1 MTRTRPDTAA
11 PGAKLPADIWV
22 LVSAA
27 FIVAIGYGIIAPV
40 LPQFAESF
48 GLGVTA
54 ATIVVSSFA
63 FFRLVSAPAGGRLV
77 NRLGERPVYVTGLLI
92 VAAST
97 FAVALA
103 QTYWQLLLFRA
114 LGGLGS
120 TMFTVSAMALII
132 RLAPPSARARAA
144 GRYATAFLL
153 GNIFGP
159 VVGGLMAG
167 WGMRVPFLVYAV
179 ALVIAAA
186 VVYFRLGRNERLLA
200 AEQAAQDQA
209 DREPAD
215 RDHVTDGEDTGTAA
229 AAPAAPQPAP
239 SAAEPAAPEAPVAP
253 DPAPAPAPD
262 DPAPAEPTPDNPAP
276 DRSVMRFREA
286 WRDSAYRAALVSGAA
301 HGWTSMGIRVA
312 IYPLFA
318 LHVLGAGAAVS
329 GLALTVFALGNTVA
343 VAAVGRW
350 ADRLGRRPFI
360 LTGLLIL
367 GISTLALGFSA
378 SITMFFV
385 LSVIAGIGAG
395 LLNPSQ
401 QAAVADVVGSHR
413 AGGVVLSRY
422 QMAIDTGAIF
432 GPIIAGLLA
441 ESMGYSAAFIASGI
455 VVLIAFAVWLVGRE
469 TLPARAGT

>member
-1 MTRTRPDTAA
+1 MTRTRPDSAVDE
-11 PGAKLPADIWV
+11 AKLPTDIWV

-63 FFRLVSAPAGGRLV
+63 FFRLISAPAGGRLV

-200 AEQAAQDQA
+200 AEAKAAEERAAGDGNP
-209 DREPAD
+209 EPDPAN
-215 RDHVTDGEDTGTAA
+215 GTAA
-229 AAPAAPQPAP
+229 GESP
-239 SAAEPAAPEAPVAP
+239 EPDTV
-253 DPAPAPAPD
+253 D
-262 DPAPAEPTPDNPAP
+262 P
-276 DRSVMRFREA
+276 DRSTMRFREA
-286 WRDSAYRAALVSGAA
+286 WQDSAYRAALVSVLA
-301 HGWTSMGIRVA
+301 HGWTSMGTRVA

-318 LHVLGAGAAVS
+318 LHVLGAGAGVS

-360 LTGLLIL
+360 LTGLLIM
-367 GISTLALGFSA
+367 GVSTIALGFSG
-378 SITMFFV
+378 SVPVFFV
-385 LSVIAGIGAG
+385 LSAIAGIGAG

-401 QAAVADVVGSHR
+401 QAVVADVVGPHR

-422 QMAIDTGAIF
+422 QMAMDTGAIF

-441 ESMGYSAAFIASGI
+441 ESLGYSAAFAVSGA
-455 VVLIAFAVWLVGRE
+455 VVLLAFVVWLSGRE
-469 TLPARAGT
+469 TLPSRESEAQPAKQ

>member
-1 MTRTRPDTAA
+1 MTRTRPDTTV
-11 PGAKLPADIWV
+11 PEAKLPADIWV

-63 FFRLVSAPAGGRLV
+63 FFRLISAPAGGRLV

-103 QTYWQLLLFRA
+103 QSYWQLLLFRA

-132 RLAPPSARARAA
+132 RLAPPTARARAA

-153 GNIFGP
+153 GNIAGP

-167 WGMRVPFLVYAV
+167 WGMRVPFLVYAA
-179 ALVIAAA
+179 ALVAAAA

-209 DREPAD
+209 DRGPED
-215 RDHVTDGEDTGTAA
+215 RDLVTDGGDTGTAA
-229 AAPAAPQPAP
+229 EAPAAPQPAP
-239 SAAEPAAPEAPVAP
+239 SAAEPT
-253 DPAPAPAPD
+253 
-262 DPAPAEPTPDNPAP
+262 APAEPAS

-329 GLALTVFALGNTVA
+329 GLALTVFALGNTFA

-401 QAAVADVVGSHR
+401 QAAVADVVGNHR
-413 AGGVVLSRY
+413 AGGIVLSRY

-432 GPIIAGLLA
+432 GPIIAGVLA
-441 ESMGYSAAFIASGI
+441 ESMGYSAAFIASGV
-455 VVLIAFAVWLVGRE
+455 VVLIAFAVWLGGRE
-469 TLPARAGT
+469 TLPARAGTSAART

>member
-1 MTRTRPDTAA
+1 MTRTRPDSAVDE
-11 PGAKLPADIWV
+11 AKLPTDIWV
-22 LVSAA
+22 LVAGA

-132 RLAPPSARARAA
+132 RLAPPTARARAA

-153 GNIFGP
+153 GNIAGP

-167 WGMRVPFLVYAV
+167 WGMRVPFLVYAA
-179 ALVIAAA
+179 ALVAAAA

-200 AEQAAQDQA
+200 AEQAAQDQD
-209 DREPAD
+209 DREPAG
-215 RDHVTDGEDTGTAA
+215 RDQATDGGDTGTSA

-239 SAAEPAAPEAPVAP
+239 PAPPSPPHRPSPHPTARSCGSARPGGTPPTGQHLSPGPRTAGRPWASGWRSTRCSPSTCSARVRPCPGSRSPCSRSATPSRWPRWAAGPTAWVAAPSSSPASSSSGSAPSRSASPPRSRCSSCSPSSPGSAPGCSTPPSRPLSPTSSAPTAPAASCSPATRWRSTPARSSARSSPACSPNRWGTPRRSSPPASSSSSPSPSGSAAARRCPPAT
-253 DPAPAPAPD
+253 PA
-262 DPAPAEPTPDNPAP
+262 
-276 DRSVMRFREA
+276 
-286 WRDSAYRAALVSGAA
+286 
-301 HGWTSMGIRVA
+301 H
-312 IYPLFA
+312 
-318 LHVLGAGAAVS
+318 
-329 GLALTVFALGNTVA
+329 
-343 VAAVGRW
+343 
-350 ADRLGRRPFI
+350 
-360 LTGLLIL
+360 
-367 GISTLALGFSA
+367 
-378 SITMFFV
+378 
-385 LSVIAGIGAG
+385 
-395 LLNPSQ
+395 Q
-401 QAAVADVVGSHR
+401 
-413 AGGVVLSRY
+413 
-422 QMAIDTGAIF
+422 
-432 GPIIAGLLA
+432 
-441 ESMGYSAAFIASGI
+441 
-455 VVLIAFAVWLVGRE
+455 
-469 TLPARAGT
+469 

>member
-63 FFRLVSAPAGGRLV
+63 FFRLISAPAGGRLV

-92 VAAST
+92 VATST
-97 FAVALA
+97 FGVALA
-103 QTYWQLLLFRA
+103 QSYWQLLLFRA

-132 RLAPPSARARAA
+132 RLAPPTARARAA

-153 GNIFGP
+153 GNIAGP

-167 WGMRVPFLVYAV
+167 WGMRVPFLVYAA
-179 ALVIAAA
+179 ALVAAAA

-200 AEQAAQDQA
+200 AEQAAQDQ
-209 DREPAD
+209 DDHEPAD
-215 RDHVTDGEDTGTAA
+215 RGLVTDGGDTGTAA
-229 AAPAAPQPAP
+229 EAPAAPQPAP
-239 SAAEPAAPEAPVAP
+239 SAAEPT
-253 DPAPAPAPD
+253 
-262 DPAPAEPTPDNPAP
+262 APAEPAP

-318 LHVLGAGAAVS
+318 LHVLGAGAGVS

-360 LTGLLIL
+360 LTGLLIM
-367 GISTLALGFSA
+367 GVSTIALGFSGSVA
-378 SITMFFV
+378 VFFV
-385 LSVIAGIGAG
+385 LSAIAGIGAG

-401 QAAVADVVGSHR
+401 QAVVADVVGPHR

-422 QMAIDTGAIF
+422 QMAMDTGAIF

-441 ESMGYSAAFIASGI
+441 ESLGYSAAFAVSGAA
-455 VVLIAFAVWLVGRE
+455 VLLAFGAWLSGRE
-469 TLPARAGT
+469 TLPSREDGSQPAQR

>member
-11 PGAKLPADIWV
+11 PGAKLPTDIWV

-63 FFRLVSAPAGGRLV
+63 FFRLISAPAGGRLV

-92 VAAST
+92 VATST
-97 FAVALA
+97 FGVALA
-103 QTYWQLLLFRA
+103 QSYWQLLLFRA

-132 RLAPPSARARAA
+132 RLAPPTARARAA

-153 GNIFGP
+153 GNIAGP

-200 AEQAAQDQA
+200 AEAKAAEERAAEDG
-209 DREPAD
+209 DPEPDPAN
-215 RDHVTDGEDTGTAA
+215 GTAA
-229 AAPAAPQPAP
+229 GE
-239 SAAEPAAPEAPVAP
+239 SPE
-253 DPAPAPAPD
+253 PAPD
-262 DPAPAEPTPDNPAP
+262 EP
-276 DRSVMRFREA
+276 DRSTMRFREA
-286 WRDSAYRAALVSGAA
+286 WQDSAYRAALVSVLA

-318 LHVLGAGAAVS
+318 LHVLGAGAGVS

-360 LTGLLIL
+360 LTGLLIM
-367 GISTLALGFSA
+367 GVSTIALGFSGSVA
-378 SITMFFV
+378 VFFV
-385 LSVIAGIGAG
+385 LSAIAGIGAG

-401 QAAVADVVGSHR
+401 QAVVADVVGPHR

-422 QMAIDTGAIF
+422 QMAMDTGAIF

-441 ESMGYSAAFIASGI
+441 ESLGYSAAFAVSGA
-455 VVLIAFAVWLVGRE
+455 VVLLAFGAWLSGRE
-469 TLPARAGT
+469 TLPSREDGSQPAQR